1 MDVKTFFDILAQQL
15 VVNPPPVP
23 QDCVALRK
31 VHVAEEALQ
40 DPGNV
45 SMLANIPDL
54 AEARMQADF
63 AASST
68 HANNWDITN
77 FNDGAFGTDYD
88 LRAGTARDAIGAA
101 LAVDAVYGLTAVDGS
116 GNPLNSSNNY
126 TIHFAPGLTPP
137 VNNFW
142 SVTMYGEA
150 GFLVQ
155 NPANVYNIGSQQP
168 IQFNA
173 DGSLDLFLQ
182 STAPASG
189 TSNWL
194 PAPDPSYVDT
204 LADGTLGTPGSFN
217 LVLRL
222 YGPSTTDPSI
232 FDGTWQPPSIVKH

>member
-15 VVNPPPVP
+15 KINRPPMNQDHRAVHNVRVV
-23 QDCVALRK
+23 
-31 VHVAEEALQ
+31 EEALE
-40 DPGNV
+40 DPANV
-45 SMLANIPDL
+45 AKLANLPDL

-63 AASST
+63 AARST
-68 HANNWDITN
+68 QVNNWDITN
-77 FNDGAFGTDYD
+77 FNTGAFGTDYD
-88 LRAGTARDAIGAA
+88 LRAGTARDAIGAV

-137 VNNFW
+137 ANTFW

-155 NPANVYNIGSQQP
+155 NLAHVYSIGSQEP

-194 PAPDPSYVDT
+194 PAPAPSYVDT
-204 LADGTLGTPGSFN
+204 LPDGTLGTPGSFN
-217 LVLRL
+217 VVMRL
-222 YGPSTTDPSI
+222 YGPRTTDPSI